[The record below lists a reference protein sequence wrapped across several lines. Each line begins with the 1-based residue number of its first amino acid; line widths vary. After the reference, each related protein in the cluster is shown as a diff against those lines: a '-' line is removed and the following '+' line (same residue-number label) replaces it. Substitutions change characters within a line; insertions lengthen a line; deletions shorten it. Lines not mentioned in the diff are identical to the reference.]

1 METVVYP
8 DYQNTEPLAVHGITN
23 NCAVVIYSMFVNDD
37 YDDCV
42 RVAWRYG
49 DKVSDLETCVIEYD
63 DDGNQYFKL
72 GGIVLMMADFIRV

>member
-1 METVVYP
+1 
-8 DYQNTEPLAVHGITN
+8 
-23 NCAVVIYSMFVNDD
+23 MFVNDD

-42 RVAWRYG
+42 MVAWRYG